1 MHLPSLSL
9 SFSVIKLISLHIV
22 CDCECEGGGDI
33 FEHIKIIMH
42 MYHCMP
48 LSENVCT
55 WFVFIL
61 SFCIWNNESN
71 IILIFTH
78 KDQEAETTL
87 TFGYGE
93 DMGDVDFRK
102 ELAQF
107 LTQQYGDTVERY
119 WKHTFCGF
127 KLKLFKHL
135 KIILL

>member
-1 MHLPSLSL
+1 
-9 SFSVIKLISLHIV
+9 
-22 CDCECEGGGDI
+22 
-33 FEHIKIIMH
+33 
-42 MYHCMP
+42 MYASM
-48 LSENVCT
+48 SENVCT
-55 WFVFIL
+55 WFVSYYRFA
-61 SFCIWNNESN
+61 FESN
-71 IILIFTH
+71 IISIFIH

-135 KIILL
+135 KIILLQ